1 MDIKVENKQPLL
13 RNNKEDKVEEAQ
25 QIISQNA
32 CETDAIFQKQPKTK
46 RQKVVRKTFKGT
58 AVLSKLLPT
67 GSALTFQ
74 LLSPV
79 LTNSGQCKTYV
90 SQNLTLGLVAFC
102 ATLCFFI
109 SFTDSFRDDKGKV
122 RYGVATLRG
131 LWVMDGGAVKL
142 TAEEAEKYRL
152 KFIDFVHAFI
162 SLIIF
167 TGLALFDQNV
177 VKCFCK
183 TPSEETKELLTVLPI
198 GIGVIGSILFV
209 SFPTKRHGIGNP
221 LSKT

>member
-1 MDIKVENKQPLL
+1 MDIKVENRQPLL
-13 RNNKEDKVEEAQ
+13 EEEEQ
-25 QIISQNA
+25 QMQINANETQNQNQNQN
-32 CETDAIFQKQPKTK
+32 QKQPKTK

-90 SQNLTLGLVAFC
+90 SQYLTLGLVAFC
-102 ATLCFFI
+102 ATLCFFL
-109 SFTDSFRDDKGKV
+109 SFTDSFRDEKGKV
-122 RYGVATLRG
+122 RYGVATFRG
-131 LWVMDGGAVKL
+131 LWVMDGGAAVKLKL

-162 SLIIF
+162 SLMIF
-167 TGLALFDQNV
+167 TALALFDQNV
-177 VKCFCK
+177 VNCFCK
-183 TPSEETKELLTVLPI
+183 TPSEETQELLTLLPVCI
-198 GIGVIGSILFV
+198 GAIGSFLFV
-209 SFPTKRHGIGNP
+209 LFPTSRNGIGNP